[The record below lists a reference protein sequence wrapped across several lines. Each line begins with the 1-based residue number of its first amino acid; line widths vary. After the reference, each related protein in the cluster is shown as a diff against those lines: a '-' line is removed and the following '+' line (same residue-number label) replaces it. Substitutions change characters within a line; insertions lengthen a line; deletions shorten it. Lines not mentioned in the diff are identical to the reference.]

1 MAFNNMQSLGPEA
14 REWIPEVEPV
24 FALTADL
31 KRQIAEM
38 QTAALRGMR
47 TGQSA
52 KML

>member
-24 FALTADL
+24 FAVTTDL

-38 QTAALRGMR
+38 QTAALRGVQQ
-47 TGQSA
+47 G
-52 KML
+52 KPVKF